1 MAYVYIEYNFLPIYF
16 LYRYVDLILSL
27 LMPKGAILM
36 HTYEYN
42 QEERPTVPYSI
53 SGQLLQDLWGKQA
66 LVLYSRVIAWPIV
79 YTMLKYIYIIEIYI
93 TLHCMHGGYI
103 YTHVVRTCSL
113 IKPA

>member
-66 LVLYSRVIAWPIV
+66 Q
-79 YTMLKYIYIIEIYI
+79 
-93 TLHCMHGGYI
+93 
-103 YTHVVRTCSL
+103 
-113 IKPA
+113 